1 MYEPKIKVY
10 FILFFVMSMLCLC
23 LLVSEAKKIPKSD
36 PQNWEECEGYI
47 IESTENKLI
56 ISYQENGNIHY
67 YFKQYLPGTEIDKN
81 ETIKLF
87 YYKDNPEEAVE
98 KIYESYSIIVIFVAI
113 ITMYFV
119 GMTIFCYRYITISK
133 NGKRVQLKIVDYTPV
148 ADNTGGVVYRFVWQ
162 KENKIKYLTDP
173 FRTYAYKEIIDLCGI
188 TDIYCYVR
196 NENSRY
202 CYADFEGTFEENNIS
217 LSMAKRATNLK

>member
-1 MYEPKIKVY
+1 M
-10 FILFFVMSMLCLC
+10 
-23 LLVSEAKKIPKSD
+23 D
-36 PQNWEECEGYI
+36 YI
-47 IESTENKLI
+47 
-56 ISYQENGNIHY
+56 
-67 YFKQYLPGTEIDKN
+67 
-81 ETIKLF
+81 
-87 YYKDNPEEAVE
+87 
-98 KIYESYSIIVIFVAI
+98 
-113 ITMYFV
+113 
-119 GMTIFCYRYITISK
+119 
-133 NGKRVQLKIVDYTPV
+133 PV

-217 LSMAKRATNLK
+217 LSMTKRATNLK